1 MEWWQIASA
10 VVGFVGGAAGIATV
24 FFRLSENHRPPEVT
38 LEKIPGSG
46 WDIYIVEVTNPCLVP
61 STVLQAGLAF
71 GSMRDGELVFDET
84 KCPFKMTAPGE
95 ASDGKPYLV
104 RERDRSFVLPPRG
117 VVRAGVQR
125 SLLAS
130 VASECRAVPRDGW
143 YTMRGYCVA
152 AHPGLWRHKLRL
164 SKQVAQVADK
174 DARPA

>member
-10 VVGFVGGAAGIATV
+10 VVGFVGAAAGIATV

-84 KCPFKMTAPGE
+84 NCPFKMTAPGE

-104 RERDRSFVLPPRG
+104 RERDRCFVRLAASCALAYRG
-117 VVRAGVQR
+117 VSSRAWPRSAGRSHATAGIRCAATVSQR
-125 SLLAS
+125 
-130 VASECRAVPRDGW
+130 
-143 YTMRGYCVA
+143 TRGSGGTSYV
-152 AHPGLWRHKLRL
+152 
-164 SKQVAQVADK
+164 
-174 DARPA
+174 